1 MFFVGSRKESKWVYN
16 SNFVQ
21 LYTTLLYSI
30 KLSEYKIRI
39 NSDKN
44 PLAVERNNYLSKI
57 VNEFKN
63 LRITCLEQLVW

>member
-1 MFFVGSRKESKWVYN
+1 M
-16 SNFVQ
+16 Q
-21 LYTTLLYSI
+21 LYTTFLYSI

-44 PLAVERNNYLSKI
+44 TLAVERNNYLSKI